1 MEVRVSGTHPPKS
14 VDDFKEKLRQKQVD
28 DPAPSEG
35 NSPPHHL
42 FKCIRSFELPL
53 TLNFVFPDILQ
64 LPPRVRLG

>member
-1 MEVRVSGTHPPKS
+1 MVRGTHPPKS

-42 FKCIRSFELPL
+42 FKSIRAFELPL
-53 TLNFVFPDILQ
+53 MLNFVFPDILQ